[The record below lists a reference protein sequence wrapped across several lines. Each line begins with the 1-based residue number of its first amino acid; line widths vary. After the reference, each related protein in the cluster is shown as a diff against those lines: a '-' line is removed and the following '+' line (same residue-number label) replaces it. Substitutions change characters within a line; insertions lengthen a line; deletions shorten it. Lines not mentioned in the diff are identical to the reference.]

1 MAATAATRPPIRPR
15 TARPEARQAVTGGGF
30 STAWFQLAALDSS
43 LWQRA
48 DGGPS
53 SQLAAEEASSGC
65 WVTGRGWLAEARL
78 GRDLAA
84 AAAAA
89 ASAGHDMKEGRQ
101 PQLRRRSELAMM
113 AGGGRQV
120 PLLLTIDITNSV
132 NSPSGDGG
140 KAAIER
146 PTTSNDINNNEI

>member
-15 TARPEARQAVTGGGF
+15 TARPETQQAVTGGGL

-48 DGGPS
+48 GGGLA
-53 SQLAAEEASSGC
+53 SQPAAEEASSGC
-65 WVTGRGWLAEARL
+65 WVTGRGWLAEVRL

-84 AAAAA
+84 AAAA
-89 ASAGHDMKEGRQ
+89 GHDDMKEGRQ

-113 AGGGRQV
+113 AGGG
-120 PLLLTIDITNSV
+120 
-132 NSPSGDGG
+132 
-140 KAAIER
+140 
-146 PTTSNDINNNEI
+146 